1 MPVLPLDVFWKKFT
15 ESGLLSVD
23 KIPGVQAACLDAMKQ
38 SGSLGNQTA
47 LSAQWLVRQGIVTL
61 WQAKQLVKGNAN
73 GFFMG
78 DYRLLEKHE
87 MPLGGVVYRGRH
99 DPTKQS
105 VSLVPI
111 DDPASQR
118 VEVWTEIVR
127 HVERAAETTSP
138 VLSRTWALEST
149 GEHRFIVCEDLGA
162 AVSIAAVG
170 QASRW
175 PIVEALLAA
184 FSVCRGVAEIH
195 RLGGVHGL
203 ISTRVVVGSAADLA
217 EHKGLRLLQYPL
229 SGDPLCLVAADSLR
243 SPQIVSKLAEQI
255 CFIPPERLVLGEPA
269 TPMGDVYG
277 VGCLLHTLLT
287 GSPIVLQ
294 ESPVATATYIREK
307 AAHLSTLWPPIEGC
321 PKEVQSLLDFM
332 TATDP
337 RRRYCDAAE
346 AADAIAVCLQCPKV
360 SPELPPQ
367 RTLQKNLLA
376 VVNKGT
382 TTVGSTSRNK
392 ATKISRRYQNL
403 STLSI
408 SAVMIFAVMAIFSM
422 WWTWSRYELGSS
434 EVSDV
439 PVVSETPSS
448 SSNARPQGMS
458 SVVDELAFVIT
469 PDNSL
474 PWMPP
479 SEPTRLLF
487 RYLPPGSQLIFS
499 VRPVDFLESKD
510 GQLMLK
516 AGGDG
521 LRQIIVMLE
530 RLVKSPLSEIETLQV
545 SWQADENGM
554 PLVAIWAHRSKADS
568 QASDVSAVLD
578 STSPAEVIE
587 GWLRWYPQGETG
599 SDVVIAPP
607 TLMDGLVKASGA
619 ESELPRSMR
628 PLRPILDG
636 SRHLTVLGSP
646 HYFVRD
652 GRVLLPAMIMPLLE
666 PIGHMLGDDC
676 PAAAVSMHL
685 DDRTYFELDAV
696 SPAVGSARSLKQHLE
711 NDLRKV
717 SEKTEAVISGQ
728 DLDVYGRLLV
738 IRLPELLRL
747 WQQNIRVGA
756 EGRDLVVANSYL
768 PEMAAHNIV
777 LAGSLLLEQIS
788 ANPVGVSVGEATSM
802 NTQESVISRL
812 QKPVTLAFDSD
823 SLETAVEML
832 SEATGVTI
840 EIAGKDLELQGI
852 TKNQSFGLSERG
864 QSGADVLLT
873 ILQKSEGKPGQL
885 VYVFRKD
892 EEDDKVVITT
902 KISAQQRGEQLP
914 EVFQL
919 RGTD

>member
-1 MPVLPLDVFWKKFT
+1 MSVLSLDVFWKKLA
-15 ESGLLSVD
+15 ESGLLSAD
-23 KIPGVQAACLDAMKQ
+23 KIPEVQAACLDAMKQ

-61 WQAKQLVKGNAN
+61 WQAKQLVKGNAS

-99 DPTKQS
+99 EPTKQS

-111 DDPASQR
+111 DDPASHR

-127 HVERAAETTSP
+127 HVERAAETISP

-149 GEHRFIVCEDLGA
+149 GEHRFIVCEDLGS
-162 AVSIAAVG
+162 AVSILSPG
-170 QASRW
+170 QTSRW
-175 PIVEALLAA
+175 PIVEAVLAA

-195 RLGGVHGL
+195 RLGGVHGS
-203 ISTRVVVGSAADLA
+203 ISTRVVVGSTADLTV
-217 EHKGLRLLQYPL
+217 HRGLRLLQYPL

-243 SPQIVSKLAEQI
+243 SSQIVSKLAEQI
-255 CFIPPERLVLGEPA
+255 CFVPPERLVSGEPV

-277 VGCLLHTLLT
+277 IGCLLHTLLT
-287 GSPIVLQ
+287 GSPVVLK
-294 ESPVATATYIREK
+294 ESPAATVTYICEK

-321 PKEVQSLLDFM
+321 PEEVQTLLDFM

-346 AADAIAVCLQCPKV
+346 AADAIAVCLQCSKV

-376 VVNKGT
+376 VVNKGAAP
-382 TTVGSTSRNK
+382 VGSTLRNRP
-392 ATKISRRYQNL
+392 TKISRRYRKL
-403 STLSI
+403 STLSV
-408 SAVMIFAVMAIFSM
+408 SAVMIFAVMASFSM
-422 WWTWSRYELGSS
+422 WWTWSRYGLVPS
-434 EVSDV
+434 EVSDIT
-439 PVVSETPSS
+439 VVSETPSS
-448 SSNARPQGMS
+448 ASDVQPQGIPS
-458 SVVDELAFVIT
+458 LVDEQAFVIT
-469 PDNSL
+469 PDDSL

-499 VRPVDFLESKD
+499 GRPADFLESKD
-510 GQLMLK
+510 GQLVLK
-516 AGGDG
+516 AGGDVF
-521 LRQIIVMLE
+521 RQVVVMLE

-568 QASDVSAVLD
+568 PVSIVSAISK
-578 STSPAEVIE
+578 STTPAEVIE
-587 GWLRWYPQGETG
+587 GWLRWYPRGETG
-599 SDVVIAPP
+599 SDVVIATPM
-607 TLMDGLVKASGA
+607 LMDGLVMTSGA

-646 HYFVRD
+646 HYFVHD
-652 GRVLLPAMIMPLLE
+652 GRVLLPAMIMPLLD
-666 PIGHMLGDDC
+666 PIAHILGDDC

-696 SPAVGSARSLKQHLE
+696 SPAVGSARSLKQYFE

-717 SEKTEAVISGQ
+717 SKKTEALISGR
-728 DLDVYGRLLV
+728 DLDIYGRLLV

-788 ANPVGVSVGEATSM
+788 ANPDDLSIGGAMSM
-802 NTQESVISRL
+802 NIPESVVGNL

-864 QSGADVLLT
+864 RSGADVLLT

-892 EEDDKVVITT
+892 GEHDKVVITT

-914 EVFQL
+914 EVFQ
-919 RGTD
+919 